1 MLVGSLFLIGGKER
15 LSLFAVWHN
24 AGKCQL
30 SRIKASLEQTVNN
43 SQLVEI
49 HHYHFDKVC
58 ARVRVF
64 PRLFRSSAVIAF
76 NNLRFNQMFLIYTF
90 PKYPYKIMK
99 MKSQR

>member
-1 MLVGSLFLIGGKER
+1 MLVVSLFFLIGGKER

-58 ARVRVF
+58 LRMCF
-64 PRLFRSSAVIAF
+64 PLLFRLNAVCYF
-76 NNLRFNQMFLIYTF
+76 DNLCFNQMFLIFTF
-90 PKYPYKIMK
+90 AKDRPLRK
-99 MKSQR
+99 

>member
-1 MLVGSLFLIGGKER
+1 MLVVSLFFLIGGKER

-58 ARVRVF
+58 LRMCF
-64 PRLFRSSAVIAF
+64 SLLFRLNAVC
-76 NNLRFNQMFLIYTF
+76 
-90 PKYPYKIMK
+90 
-99 MKSQR
+99 

>member
-1 MLVGSLFLIGGKER
+1 MLVVSLFFLIGGKER

-58 ARVRVF
+58 LRMCF
-64 PRLFRSSAVIAF
+64 PLLFRLNAVC
-76 NNLRFNQMFLIYTF
+76 
-90 PKYPYKIMK
+90 
-99 MKSQR
+99 